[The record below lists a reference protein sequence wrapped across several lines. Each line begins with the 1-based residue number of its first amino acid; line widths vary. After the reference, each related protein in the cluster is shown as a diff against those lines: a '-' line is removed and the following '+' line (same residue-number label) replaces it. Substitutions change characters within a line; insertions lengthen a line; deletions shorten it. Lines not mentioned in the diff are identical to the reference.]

1 MLILYQYTLETN
13 TKHMQIPT
21 TLSNAFIAFIS
32 IVTSCGVA
40 VYDGQFSRL
49 AAESVSGARGAG
61 FMSAHDSTDISMGHT
76 QHVHSDYNPAGSM
89 LTNSFHYQ
97 SPSVTP
103 RRRSHHKEL
112 LRILEVGGGRHAFDD
127 AYLPLLS

>member
-1 MLILYQYTLETN
+1 MR
-13 TKHMQIPT
+13 IPT
-21 TLSNAFIAFIS
+21 TISSAFIALIS

-40 VYDGQFSRL
+40 IYDGQFTRL

-61 FMSAHDSTDISMGHT
+61 LTSAHDSADISAGHA
-76 QHVHSDYNPAGSM
+76 QHVHSDYNPTGSM

-97 SPSVTP
+97 SPSVAP

-112 LRILEVGGGRHAFDD
+112 LRILELGGGRHAFDD
-127 AYLPLLS
+127 VNLPIIS

>member
-1 MLILYQYTLETN
+1 MR
-13 TKHMQIPT
+13 IPT
-21 TLSNAFIAFIS
+21 TISSAFVALVS

-40 VYDGQFSRL
+40 IYDGQFTRL

-61 FMSAHDSTDISMGHT
+61 LMSAHDSTDISAGHA
-76 QHVHSDYNPAGSM
+76 QHVHSDYNPTGSM

-97 SPSVTP
+97 SPSVAP

-112 LRILEVGGGRHAFDD
+112 LRILEIGGGRHAFDD
-127 AYLPLLS
+127 VHLPIIS